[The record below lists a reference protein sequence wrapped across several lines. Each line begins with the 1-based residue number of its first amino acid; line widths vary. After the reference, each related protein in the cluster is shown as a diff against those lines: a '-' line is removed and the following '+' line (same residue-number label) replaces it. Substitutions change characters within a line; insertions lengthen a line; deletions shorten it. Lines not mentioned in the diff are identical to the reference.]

1 MSGFVVTW
9 GIARSELRLTRRLS
23 RFWVF
28 LSIASLAGIL
38 SYANFYFIH
47 YFFSPNSAS
56 AAAANPR
63 FFMAQFGVNFVLMF
77 LLGIVFLGFDLRA
90 RDRRERIV
98 EVLDALPISNL
109 ELILGRAI
117 GLLLAA
123 WIPLVVLVV
132 LLAIAAALMGNP
144 LELYSSLGTALF
156 MALPGFTC
164 AIGLVYLLT
173 VLLRHRLAAAVAS
186 LAVLIASFFVSL
198 WWIPIWAV
206 PIADVTGG
214 YSLPFP
220 SDLVPSLIDL
230 RGILQRLGYLVA
242 GLGFLVL
249 AAAFHP
255 RRDDSRRS
263 MQVTAGLAALL
274 VAAGLVGFVV
284 QQNRG
289 SLALADAWLA
299 AHKARGTDPAPDLLS
314 LSGAVSIVPGR
325 TLGVDVEL
333 RFKAP
338 EGRSVQSVL
347 FTLNPGMHVRSLAGE
362 SAQPLQFTH
371 ENGLLEIALPRS
383 LGAGEEMSVA
393 LVADGIPD
401 TRFAYLD
408 ATVDPMEKPAAEAQI
423 FILGYDS
430 LVFRRQHVSLLPGL
444 RWLPAPGAEAGRDD
458 PRTRPT
464 DFYHVDLEVEV
475 PQGWLVAGPGRRQ
488 EPRTAAAAGQA
499 RFRFAPD
506 GFVPGVALVAGPYE
520 SLATEIDGVVL
531 EALVHPKHR
540 ANFEFFADA
549 TGEIEDW
556 LGTRLDEARQAGLSY
571 PYDALTL
578 VEVPAMLR
586 GYGGGWRLDSTL
598 VQPGMILLR
607 ETSFPTARFERLSR
621 GFTEARDREGGIPR
635 AKREALAR
643 FFEND
648 VNGGNPFLAAARS
661 FFGFQT
667 AGRGAEGVPLDWV
680 CEELSSQVLAEKTG
694 YFSVHFFDRDFGNDF
709 QNAAMAMR
717 DEDRF
722 ADDYA
727 TVLIRSLVSKP
738 ETWDM
743 ALGLSLAALDPWENP
758 ARTVDLLS
766 LKGGAM
772 ARSLLDALG
781 REKAARFLA
790 ALRRSTA
797 GGAFTR
803 QDVIAAGQEVGED
816 LAPWIDVWIDETGL
830 PGFTVG
836 EVRYQ
841 RIPDAADG
849 APRYQVTVV
858 VRNEEAPSGLLRLE
872 YRMEGE
878 GEGQQR
884 REREKSEP
892 VLVRGRSAVEVGL
905 TTSAPVRSLRVA
917 PYFSLN
923 RDPFS
928 VQLPALDAE
937 TIVNAEGFS
946 GSRVLDWTPSAAEA
960 IVVDDLDGGFG
971 LDESQGT
978 GMLRVAGRGGSDVQ
992 LDQGLPVGQGM
1003 QPARWSRVASPQAFG
1018 KYRRTMVVVR
1028 AGEGKRRA
1036 VFTVEL
1042 PRAGSWQL
1050 EYHLPQRPASGKT
1063 SRHPGK
1069 WNLTVAEGGA
1079 DHEVR
1084 FDADSGEAGWNALG
1098 TFDVAAGEVRVTV
1111 SDSTDGDYVVADAI
1125 RWVPLPDVAS
1135 RLAS

>member
-1 MSGFVVTW
+1 MIRFAVVW
-9 GIARSELRLTRRLS
+9 GIARAELRLTRRLS
-23 RFWVF
+23 RYWVF

-38 SYANFYFIH
+38 SYVNFYFIH

-63 FFMAQFGVNFVLMF
+63 FFMAQFGVNFVLIF
-77 LLGIVFLGFDLRA
+77 LLGVVFLGFDVRA
-90 RDRRERIV
+90 RDRRERII

-117 GLLLAA
+117 GLLLAS
-123 WIPLVVLVV
+123 WIPMVVLVV
-132 LLAIAAALMGNP
+132 LLAIAAALLGNP
-144 LELYSSLGTALF
+144 LELYSSIGTLLF

-164 AIGLVYLLT
+164 AIGVVYLLT
-173 VLLRHRLAAAVAS
+173 MLLRHRLAAAVAS

-206 PIADVTGG
+206 AIADVSGG
-214 YSLPFP
+214 YALSFP

-230 RGILQRLGYLVA
+230 RGILQRLGYLVL
-242 GLGFLVL
+242 GLGFLIL

-255 RRDDSRRS
+255 RRDDSRRATR
-263 MQVTAGLAALL
+263 VAAGLAAVL
-274 VAAGLVGFVV
+274 VGAGFIGFVV
-284 QQNRG
+284 LQNRG

-299 AHKARGTDPAPDLLS
+299 AHEARATDPAADLLAV
-314 LSGAVSIVPGR
+314 SGAVRIVPGR
-325 TLGVDVEL
+325 SLGIDVQL
-333 RFKAP
+333 RFRAP
-338 EGRSVQSVL
+338 EGRALESAL

-362 SAQPLQFTH
+362 SGQALSFTH
-371 ENGLLEIALPRS
+371 ENGLLEVALPRP
-383 LGAGEEMSVA
+383 LGAGEEMSLA
-393 LVADGIPD
+393 LVAEGIPD
-401 TRFAYLD
+401 TRFSYLD
-408 ATVDPMEKPAAEAQI
+408 AVVDPLEKPAAEAQI
-423 FILGYDS
+423 FILGYES
-430 LVFRRQHVSLLPGL
+430 LVFRRQHGSLLPGL

-464 DFYHVDLEVEV
+464 DFYHVDLEGEV
-475 PQGWLVAGPGRRQ
+475 PQGWLVAGPGQRR
-488 EPRTAAAAGQA
+488 ESRTAAESGRA
-499 RFRFAPD
+499 RVRFAPD

-520 SLATEIDGVVL
+520 SLQTEVDGVVL
-531 EALVHPKHR
+531 EALIHPKHR

-549 TGEIEDW
+549 GAEIHDW
-556 LGTRLDEARQAGLSY
+556 LRDRLEEARRVGLDY

-578 VEVPAMLR
+578 VEVPATLR

-598 VQPGMILLR
+598 SQPGMILLR
-607 ETSFPTARFERLSR
+607 ETSFPTARFERLNR
-621 GFTEARDREGGIPR
+621 GLTEAQDRDGGIPR

-667 AGRGAEGVPLDWV
+667 AGHGAAGVPLDWV
-680 CEELSSQVLAEKTG
+680 CQELSSQVLAEKTG

-709 QNAAMAMR
+709 QNAAMAMG

-727 TVLIRSLVSKP
+727 TVLIHSLVSKP
-738 ETWDM
+738 ETWDK

-781 REKAARFLA
+781 REKAGRFLA

-803 QDVIAAGQEVGED
+803 EDVIAAGQEIGED
-816 LAPWIDVWIDETGL
+816 LAPWLDVWIDETGL

-836 EVRYQ
+836 DVRYH
-841 RIPDAADG
+841 RLPAAADG
-849 APRYQVTVV
+849 APRYQLTVV
-858 VRNEEAPSGLLRLE
+858 LRNEEAPAGLLRLE

-878 GEGQQR
+878 GEGQER

-892 VLVRGRSAVEVGL
+892 VLVRGHSAVEVGL
-905 TTSAPVRSLRVA
+905 TTSAPIRTLRVA

-937 TIVNAEGFS
+937 TIVDAEPFS
-946 GSRVLDWTPSAAEA
+946 GSRVLEWTPPAEEA
-960 IVVDDLDGGFG
+960 IVVDDLDFGFG

-992 LDQGLPVGQGM
+992 LDQGIPVSQGM
-1003 QPARWSRVASPQAFG
+1003 QPARWSRLASPQAFG
-1018 KYRRTMVVVR
+1018 KYRRTMAVVR

-1050 EYHLPQRPASGKT
+1050 EYYLPQRPASGRT
-1063 SRHPGK
+1063 SRNPGK
-1069 WNLTVAEGGA
+1069 WNLTVADGSA

-1084 FDADSGEAGWNALG
+1084 FDAEGGEAGWNTLG
-1098 TFDVAAGEVRVTV
+1098 TFDIVAGEVRVTV

-1125 RWVPLPDVAS
+1125 RWVPVSDVAT